1 MLAIEGK
8 NLRKRF
14 TTRMP
19 GSFLSGPPV
28 DALRGVSLS
37 VADGEIFGI
46 VGESGSGKSTLA
58 RVLIG
63 ATAADGGT
71 VELYGAPLGATRDV
85 ARIVQMVPQDSTSTL
100 NPRLNLL
107 DAVAFGPWA
116 RGEGAA
122 QARRLAGEA
131 LERVGLPPAQFGR
144 RRPSE
149 ISGGQRQRVNL
160 ARAIVLKP
168 RILFLDEPVSALDKT
183 VQAQILNL
191 LVDLGR
197 DLGLTMVM
205 ISHDLDVV
213 RYLCARTAVMRD
225 GEIVE
230 NAPTDQLF
238 AAPQHDYT
246 KVLVATLPSHY
257 GAPRLPAPAAPTP
270 LLRFDHIAVTFVHK
284 GGSTRAVRGA
294 SLSLDPG
301 ETLAI
306 VGESGSGKSVMLR
319 ALMGLLPASAEVS
332 GSIEFSGTRV
342 DATDTN
348 RLARFRGRTAGMVF
362 QNPLGSLDA
371 MAPIGRQL
379 EDVVIALR
387 GVPRAAARDIALG
400 LLERVHLSAARHR
413 YGAMPH
419 ELSGGQRQRVG
430 IAMALAGQPPLL
442 LADEPTTALD
452 VSVQARILDL
462 LQQLTAEEKLGLVL
476 VTHDIAVAR
485 QMADR
490 VAVMYAGRIVE
501 LGPAATVLD
510 RPAHPYSQILLR
522 SFMGVRQRQMPL
534 PSLPGAPPRLLSEP
548 AGCAFAA
555 RCPVAQPQCH
565 TVSPRR
571 TPLAG
576 GYAECLLVHAP
587 GATEHA

>member
-1 MLAIEGK
+1 MLAIAAN
-8 NLRKRF
+8 NLHKRF
-14 TTRMP
+14 ATRLP
-19 GSFLSGPPV
+19 GSFLPGPPI
-28 DALRGVSLS
+28 DALRGVSLD
-37 VADGEIFGI
+37 VANGESFGI

-63 ATAADGGT
+63 ATTAGSGT
-71 VELYGAPLGATRDV
+71 VELYGQPLGPTRDI

-116 RGEGAA
+116 RGEGQASA
-122 QARRLAGEA
+122 QRLAGEA
-131 LERVGLPPAQFGR
+131 LERVGLPPGQFGR

-168 RILFLDEPVSALDKT
+168 RILLLDEPVSALDKT

-191 LVDLGR
+191 LVELRR
-197 DLGLTMVM
+197 DLDLTMVM

-213 RYLCARTAVMRD
+213 RYLCERTAVMRD

-230 NAPTDQLF
+230 RAPTETLF

-246 KVLVATLPSHY
+246 KVLVATLPSLA
-257 GAPRLPAPAAPTP
+257 GTPRPPAPVAPTP
-270 LLRFDHIAVTFVHK
+270 LLRFEQIAVTFAYK

-319 ALMGLLPASAEVS
+319 ALMGLLPPGANVS
-332 GSIEFSGTRV
+332 GSIEFVGNRV
-342 DATDTN
+342 DAADAN
-348 RLARFRGRTAGMVF
+348 RLAGFRGRTAGMVF

-379 EDVVIALR
+379 EDVVVALR
-387 GVPRAAARDIALG
+387 RVPRAVARDVALG
-400 LLERVHLSAARHR
+400 LLERVHLSAARQR

-430 IAMALAGQPPLL
+430 IAMALAGRPPLL
-442 LADEPTTALD
+442 FADEPTTALD

-501 LGPAATVLD
+501 LGPTATVLEQ
-510 RPAHPYSQILLR
+510 PAHPYSQVLLR
-522 SFMGVRQRQMPL
+522 SFVGVRQRQMPL
-534 PSLPGAPPRLLSEP
+534 PSLPGAPPRFDREP
-548 AGCAFAA
+548 VGCSFAA
-555 RCPVAQPQCH
+555 RCPVAQPQCQI
-565 TVSPRR
+565 VSPHR
-571 TPLAG
+571 TPRADA
-576 GYAECLLVHAP
+576 YAECLLVDAH
-587 GATEHA
+587 GATQNA